1 MNELTVLVEQ
11 SGEIKFSNFEEIK
24 ANLTEKMEEYRTA
37 VFTDESIPDAKKYVA
52 SLRKLSAAVD
62 SRRKEV
68 KAAYLQ
74 PYQEF
79 EAKVK
84 ELTDLINEPIV
95 FINGQVKDFEER
107 QRAEKKEK
115 IVDLY
120 KEIAADVEEYI
131 PLSKI
136 YDPKWENK
144 GMKLS
149 AVEKELVNYAD
160 SARQA
165 VQTLTSMNSEAFDR
179 AIAVYKG
186 TLNLSEAIQ
195 VITQFELQKAEILR
209 KEQERKQQEEIERVK
224 REERARVAEEERIK
238 QEERNKVLAEQ
249 ESKKEAEKEAMSIQ
263 QEHAG
268 EKVVKAQYI
277 ITGFASEFGQ
287 VEMYLDS
294 IGVAYERV
302 M

>member
-52 SLRKLSAAVD
+52 NLRKLSAAVD

-84 ELTDLINEPIV
+84 ELTALINEPIL

-120 KEIAADVEEYI
+120 KEIAADVEQYI
-131 PLSKI
+131 PLDRI
-136 YDPKWENK
+136 YEPKWENK
-144 GMKLS
+144 SVKLS
-149 AVEKELVNYAD
+149 GIRKEIESYAD

-224 REERARVAEEERIK
+224 REERARAAEEERIK

>member
-24 ANLTEKMEEYRTA
+24 ANLSEKMEEYKTA
-37 VFTDESIPDAKKYVA
+37 VFTDDSIPDAKKYVA
-52 SLRKLSAAVD
+52 SLRKLSANVD
-62 SRRKEV
+62 SKRKEV
-68 KAAYLQ
+68 KSAYMQ
-74 PYQEF
+74 PYLDF
-79 EAKVK
+79 ESKVK
-84 ELTDLINEPIV
+84 ELTGLINEPIL

-107 QRAEKKEK
+107 QKAEKKEK
-115 IVDLY
+115 ILALY
-120 KEIAADVEEYI
+120 KEVATGIEDYI

-136 YDPKWENK
+136 FEPKWENK
-144 GMKLS
+144 SVKLS
-149 AVEKELVNYAD
+149 AIKKELENYAD

-165 VQTLTSMNSEAFDR
+165 IQTLESMNSEAFNK
-179 AIAVYKG
+179 AIAVYKD

-195 VITQFELQKAEILR
+195 VITQYELQKAEILR

-224 REERARVAEEERIK
+224 REERARVAEEEHIK
-238 QEERNKVLAEQ
+238 QEERDKVLAEQ
-249 ESKKEAEKEAMSIQ
+249 EAKKEAEQAAMSIQ
-263 QEHAG
+263 QERAG

-277 ITGFASEFGQ
+277 ITSYPSELEQ